1 MAMAR
6 TSAFFL
12 NATSFPPSD
21 PLKHPKTFHT
31 HILFNSQYHKH
42 KRIHSLLALASCI
55 ASRINVDYLKKEF
68 GGHGVSFE
76 GIGDSCVI
84 KMAMDNGSVANVVLP
99 SGLITSYKP
108 LMWHGATM
116 EVLQTAVSKGQH
128 GEAVIR
134 GGVSSDFKLVNDGGI
149 PWSPSAWSLQ
159 NVRGSPEESIQVE
172 LVSIAPEKMIEVKC
186 LVTLHQDLLGSE
198 FTINNTKS
206 SSIQLSGSVISHLKV
221 STPDA
226 TYAVGLQGSNYR
238 SKQPI
243 MSEFSIVLPDTSR
256 KGTSNSGQSLP
267 QKALQSLFSRQEIEN
282 ENEGFKIEES
292 EGEEDDDYAHMTER
306 MSRIYSNA
314 PREFT
319 IIDRGRRNSV
329 VIRKSGFD
337 EFYVFSPGSK
347 YEWYGKYAYVCIGS
361 STTLTPLVLSP
372 GGTWRGA
379 QYLYNPNL

>member
-1 MAMAR
+1 
-6 TSAFFL
+6 
-12 NATSFPPSD
+12 
-21 PLKHPKTFHT
+21 
-31 HILFNSQYHKH
+31 
-42 KRIHSLLALASCI
+42 
-55 ASRINVDYLKKEF
+55 
-68 GGHGVSFE
+68 
-76 GIGDSCVI
+76 
-84 KMAMDNGSVANVVLP
+84 
-99 SGLITSYKP
+99 
-108 LMWHGATM
+108 
-116 EVLQTAVSKGQH
+116 
-128 GEAVIR
+128 
-134 GGVSSDFKLVNDGGI
+134 
-149 PWSPSAWSLQ
+149 
-159 NVRGSPEESIQVE
+159 
-172 LVSIAPEKMIEVKC
+172 MIEVKC

-238 SKQPI
+238 SKQPM

-319 IIDRGRRNSV
+319 IIDRVMS
-329 VIRKSGFD
+329 
-337 EFYVFSPGSK
+337 
-347 YEWYGKYAYVCIGS
+347 
-361 STTLTPLVLSP
+361 
-372 GGTWRGA
+372 
-379 QYLYNPNL
+379 